1 MCSDNAKAFLKAL
14 PKCEHHMHI
23 EGSLEP
29 TLLFKLAARN
39 KITLDPTNFPSVE
52 ACDERYKNFASL
64 DDFLYFYNE
73 AMAWLITEQDFE
85 ELVDA
90 YIERSYADGTVH
102 CEIFYDPQA
111 HTGRGIASSTVVN
124 GLNKGLIKAQ
134 EKYGITS
141 KLIACFVRHLSVDSA
156 LKMVEDVI
164 QYVEKGQVHG
174 LGCDSTEKGNPPEKY
189 ALVYQRARDLGV
201 KNLTMHSG
209 EEGPA
214 QYVRTTV
221 EQLGIKRIDHGVRS
235 SDDPEVLKMLAKEN
249 AFLTLCPLSN
259 VRLRVMSA
267 VSESPIPKLMEA
279 GVKFSINSDDPAY
292 FGGYLLDNYVAVQ
305 DAFNFQKQTWR
316 QIIVDGAE
324 NSWCGQERKQEIIA
338 QLDKV
343 MQQWEG
349 KDL

>member
-1 MCSDNAKAFLKAL
+1 MCSDKAKTFLQAL

-39 KITLDPTNFPSVE
+39 KIALDPTNFPSVK
-52 ACDERYKNFASL
+52 ACDERYKNFTSL

-73 AMAWLITEQDFE
+73 AMASLVTEQDFE

-90 YIERSYADGTVH
+90 YIERAHADGTVH

-111 HTGRGIASSTVVN
+111 HTG
-124 GLNKGLIKAQ
+124 LIKAK

-156 LKMVEDVI
+156 LEMVEDVI
-164 QYVEKGQVHG
+164 QYVEKGLVHG
-174 LGCDSTEKGNPPEKY
+174 LGCDSTEKGNP
-189 ALVYQRARDLGV
+189 LYQRARDLGM

-209 EEGPA
+209 EEGSA

-235 SDDPEVLKMLAKEN
+235 ADDPEVLKMLAKEN

-267 VSESPIPKLMEA
+267 VSESPIPKLLEA

-292 FGGYLLDNYVAVQ
+292 FGGYLLDNYVAVH
-305 DAFNFQKQTWR
+305 DAFNFSKQTWR

-338 QLDKV
+338 QMDKV
-343 MQQWEG
+343 MQQWQG

>member
-73 AMAWLITEQDFE
+73 AMASLITEQDFE

-141 KLIACFVRHLSVDSA
+141 KLIACFVRHLSVDSV
-156 LKMVEDVI
+156 LKTVEDVI
-164 QYVEKGQVHG
+164 QYVERDRYTGWDVIRPR
-174 LGCDSTEKGNPPEKY
+174 TETRVTEKY

-305 DAFNFQKQTWR
+305 DAFNFQKQ
-316 QIIVDGAE
+316 
-324 NSWCGQERKQEIIA
+324 K
-338 QLDKV
+338 
-343 MQQWEG
+343 
-349 KDL
+349 